1 MKDDNDR
8 LGGMRGLPYASLEQ
22 VSAWRFLSHRVSVA
36 IGRRNVRLVHD
47 PSKNASASLLVGIV
61 VSVLIVGICFI
72 IAWIKP
78 QGQVGTSRIVADR
91 ASGAVYV
98 DVDGVMHP
106 ALNLASARLISGQPD
121 VPKQVPMS
129 EIRKS
134 PIGPV
139 VGIIGAPNDLTARA
153 PGDTGWALCDQLGSA
168 GSQIIPRTTVLAGLP
183 TFGDW
188 AAQMV
193 APRSALMAYG
203 GDAFVVTGGRR
214 SAIDLADKAVTLA
227 LGLPVGDLH
236 LAPMS
241 RALYEALTP
250 APPLRVPDVPNPG
263 GPVGYSTPALTVV
276 SGSVLRVADVTGQ
289 PEYFVVLPAGVQ
301 RVPATAATMILNRGM
316 SGGQVIT
323 AKSAAVATLPQAVG
337 FDVSI
342 YPPGHIDLVDK
353 AVEPVTCVAWRK
365 TSGEP
370 RAQVTTISGRR
381 LPIPVG
387 DERRVRQLV
396 QAGQGAADQVYIG
409 AVSANWVQVT
419 GAEPASARAESL
431 WWITDNGV
439 RFGVPSGG
447 AAVGN
452 RTRQELGLTDAPTPA
467 PWAVIRWLPAGQALS
482 EQAAR
487 AEHDTFGADP
497 SVVPLPTKPEGTP

>member
-1 MKDDNDR
+1 MKDNAP
-8 LGGMRGLPYASLEQ
+8 GSIRGLPYASLEQ

-61 VSVLIVGICFI
+61 VSVLVVGICFI

-78 QGQVGTSRIVADR
+78 QGQVGTARIVADR
-91 ASGAVYV
+91 VSGAVYV
-98 DVDGVMHP
+98 EVDGVMHP
-106 ALNLASARLISGQPD
+106 ALNLASARLITGQPD
-121 VPKQVPMS
+121 IPKQVPMS

-134 PIGPV
+134 PVGPV
-139 VGIIGAPNDLTARA
+139 VGILGAPNDLTARA
-153 PGDTGWALCDQLGSA
+153 PGDTGWALCDQLGST

-188 AAQMV
+188 ASQMV

-203 GDAFVVTGGRR
+203 GDAFVVTDGRR

-241 RALYEALTP
+241 KALYEALTP
-250 APPLRVPDVPNPG
+250 ATPLRVPDVPNPG
-263 GPVGYSTPALTVV
+263 GPIGYSAPNLAVV
-276 SGSVLRVADVTGQ
+276 SGSVLRVSDVSGQ
-289 PEYFVVLPAGVQ
+289 PEYFVALPAGVQ
-301 RVPATAATMILNRGM
+301 RVPVTAATMILNTGI
-316 SGGQVIT
+316 SGGQVLT
-323 AKSAAVATLPQAVG
+323 AKSAVVATLPQAVG
-337 FDVSI
+337 FDVSV
-342 YPPGHIDLVDK
+342 YPPAHVDLVDK

-370 RAQVTTISGRR
+370 RAQVSTISGRR

-387 DERRVRQLV
+387 DERRVIRLV
-396 QAGQGAADQVYIG
+396 QGGQGSADQVYIG
-409 AVSANWVQVT
+409 ADCANWVQVT
-419 GAEPASARAESL
+419 GVEPTSTRAESL

-439 RFGVPSGG
+439 RFGVASGG
-447 AAVGN
+447 VIVGN
-452 RTRQELGLTDAPTPA
+452 QTRQALGLTDAPTPA
-467 PWAVIRWLPAGQALS
+467 PWAVIRWLPAGPALSKHAALS
-482 EQAAR
+482 E
-487 AEHDTFGADP
+487 HDTLGADQA
-497 SVVPLPTKPEGTP
+497 VVPLPTKPEGAP